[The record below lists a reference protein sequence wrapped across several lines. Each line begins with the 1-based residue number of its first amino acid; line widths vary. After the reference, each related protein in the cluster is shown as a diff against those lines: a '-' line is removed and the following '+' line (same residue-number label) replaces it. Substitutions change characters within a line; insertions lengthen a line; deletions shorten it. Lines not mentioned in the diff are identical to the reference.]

1 MRAQTRKLVR
11 NEVDFLMKSVNFE
24 FLQANS
30 PDLAALGGFAEAYA
44 HVDPQS
50 ALVKLRALAERIVLS
65 IYDRLD
71 IAIGPKPNL
80 NDLLNGPTFRDSVPT
95 AVLYKLHAL
104 RMHGNKAAHGDDVSQ
119 KHALWLLQEAHDIAR
134 WFYIAYLNGGQAE
147 CPNYREPP
155 VGGTAGE
162 TKTRLKEEK
171 RIALEKLAAQEAQ
184 LNALLREH
192 AAEQSKT
199 EFSDAAIEST
209 RVISEAHLDF
219 EDTKFSLEMPTTPTR
234 DVLSESGRNA
244 ANILKF
250 NEAATRKWLIDS
262 QLVTVNWHVG
272 ANGAN
277 TEQVTQEE
285 EIPYQPTTTGLGY
298 ADYVLWDDNGRPL
311 AVVEAKKTAESA
323 EKGQTQARLYAD
335 GLEKVHRQRPVIFY
349 TNGFDIWIWDDAQD
363 HPPRKIFGF
372 YSKDSL
378 QYLVHQR
385 SAKKPLNSLPIKNEI
400 VNRLYQHE
408 AIKRISE
415 LFMAKRRKA
424 LLVQATGTG
433 KTRVAIALTELLV
446 RAEWVKRV
454 LFLCDRRELRKQAKN
469 AFNDFTQEP
478 LTIVG
483 ARTARDRDKRIYLAT
498 YPAMMKV
505 FQSFDVG
512 FFDLVIADESHRSI
526 YNMYGDLF
534 RYFDSLQV
542 GLTATPVEY
551 VTRNTFQLFEC
562 ENQNPTVN
570 YEYERA
576 VAERYLV
583 PFEVTTYQ
591 TGFLR
596 RGIKYDELTDEQR
609 ERLEE
614 QGEDPTL
621 FDYEVKDVDK
631 DIYNKDTNRHVI
643 RNLMEKG
650 IRGASKQEVGK
661 SIIFAR
667 NHEHAVLLRKV
678 FDEMYPQYGGKFCQV
693 IDNYD
698 PRAEQLI
705 DDFKTLSNPLT
716 IAISVDMLDTG
727 IDVPEIVNLVF
738 AKPVFSKVKFWQM
751 IGRGTRLCKDL
762 FGAGKDK
769 TVFHIFDHWGNFD
782 YFDFHYKQTEP
793 GVSKSLMQLVFEARL
808 DLAGEAL
815 QEADPKTFEI
825 AVGLLAGDLNSLP
838 EESIAVRE
846 KWRQKRTVSDPEILR
861 QFDPA
866 TVAVLRG
873 EIAPLMQWRNIRG
886 YTEAFDFDLLVARM
900 QIELL
905 HKSSRFDDYK
915 ITFLDKVNSLQMH
928 LNPVREKGEVIKRVR
943 ASTFWSNVTVEE
955 LEAAREELRT
965 IIHHHAK
972 TGGAGQNVK
981 IVDIPEDVA
990 QVQAGKR
997 SSSILTV
1004 DMEIYRKQVEEVLIK
1019 HFDRDP
1025 VLQKI
1030 RRAEPVT
1037 GTELSQ
1043 LTSMVLTQN
1052 PDVRLDVLREFY
1064 DTAAPLDAILR
1075 SIVGMEPETVRGRFE
1090 TFVQKHPKLTAKQT
1104 RFLSL
1109 LENHIARYGSIEV
1122 ERLYEDP
1129 FTVVD
1134 ADGIDGVFPESD
1146 ADELISIINTFSPDT
1161 KQEKTT
1167 K

>member
-1 MRAQTRKLVR
+1 
-11 NEVDFLMKSVNFE
+11 MKSLNFE
-24 FLQANS
+24 FLGNTN

-44 HVDPQS
+44 HADPQS
-50 ALVKLRALAERIVLS
+50 ALVKLRALGERIVLA
-65 IYDRLD
+65 IYDNLGL
-71 IAIGPKPNL
+71 AIGPQPNL
-80 NDLLNGPTFRDSVPT
+80 NELLISPAFRKVVPP
-95 AVLYKLHAL
+95 AVQNKFHAI
-104 RMHGNKAAHGDDVSQ
+104 RIHGNKAAHGKKVSQ
-119 KHALWLLQEAHDIAR
+119 NSALWLLKESHDVAR
-134 WFYIAYLNGGQAE
+134 WFFLTYLNGNKTQ
-147 CPNYREPP
+147 CPDYREPP
-155 VGGTAGE
+155 IGGVAGE
-162 TKTRLKEEK
+162 SKARLKEEK
-171 RIALEKLAAQEAQ
+171 KAALEKLAAQEAQ
-184 LNALLREH
+184 LEALMRELDAVRGKELPAH
-192 AAEQSKT
+192 AETEPEYATVDANLSPDETTIRLELAEFRTMRPLSALAAKA
-199 EFSDAAIEST
+199 DA
-209 RVISEAHLDF
+209 
-219 EDTKFSLEMPTTPTR
+219 
-234 DVLSESGRNA
+234 GRRA
-244 ANILKF
+244 ADLLKF
-250 NEAATRKWLIDS
+250 DEAATRKWLIDS
-262 QLVTVNWHVG
+262 QLVAVEWDVA
-272 ANGAN
+272 ANGSN

-285 EIPYQPTTTGLGY
+285 EIPHQPTTSGLGY
-298 ADYVLWDDNGRPL
+298 ADYVLWDDNGKPL

-335 GLEKVHRQRPVIFY
+335 GIEKIHGQRPVIFY
-349 TNGFDIWIWDDAQD
+349 TNGFDIWIWDDAQG

-385 SAKKPLNSLPIKNEI
+385 HSKKALDSLPIKNEI

-415 LFMAKRRKA
+415 RFTAKRRKA
-424 LLVQATGTG
+424 LVVQATGTG
-433 KTRVAIALTELLV
+433 KTRVAIALTELLI
-446 RAEWVKRV
+446 RAGWVKRV

-469 AFNDFTQEP
+469 AFSDFTQEP

-483 ARTARDRDKRIYLAT
+483 ARTARERDKRIYLAT

-526 YNMYGDLF
+526 YNVYGDLF

-570 YEYERA
+570 YDYERA
-576 VAERYLV
+576 VAERFLV
-583 PFEVTTYQ
+583 PFEVSTYQ

-596 RGIKYDELTDEQR
+596 RGIKYEQLTEEQR
-609 ERLEE
+609 ELLEE

-631 DIYNKDTNRHVI
+631 DIYNKDTNRHII
-643 RNLMEKG
+643 RNLMESG
-650 IRGASKQEVGK
+650 VRDASGQEVGK
-661 SIIFAR
+661 TIVFAR

-705 DDFKTLSNPLT
+705 DDFKTPSNQLT

-727 IDVPEIVNLVF
+727 IDVPEVVNLVF

-762 FGAGKDK
+762 FGPGKDK
-769 TVFHIFDHWGNFD
+769 AMFRIFDHWGNFD
-782 YFDFHYKQTEP
+782 YFDFHYKKVEP
-793 GVSKSLMQLVFEARL
+793 SVSKSLMQLVFEARL
-808 DLAGEAL
+808 DLAQEAL
-815 QEADPKTFEI
+815 QAAEIKVFEMVAALI
-825 AVGLLAGDLNSLP
+825 AADLNSLP

-846 KWRQKRTVSDPEILR
+846 KWRQKRTLSQPEVLR

-866 TVAVLRG
+866 TVAALRG
-873 EIAPLMQWRNIRG
+873 EMAPLMQWVNIRG
-886 YTEAFDFDLLVARM
+886 YAEAYDFDLLVARM
-900 QIELL
+900 QLELL
-905 HKSSRFDDYK
+905 RKSGRFEDYK

-928 LNPVREKGEVIKRVR
+928 LNPVREKAEVIKKVR
-943 ASTFWSNVTVEE
+943 SGAFWTNVTIQALEE
-955 LEAAREELRT
+955 VRQELRT
-965 IIHHHAK
+965 IIHHHGK
-972 TGGAGQNVK
+972 GGGERPGAK

-990 QVQAGKR
+990 QIQAGR
-997 SSSILTV
+997 RASSIPAV
-1004 DMEIYRKQVEEVLIK
+1004 DMEVYRRQVEEVLLRY
-1019 HFDRDP
+1019 FERDP
-1025 VLQKI
+1025 VLKKI

-1037 GTELSQ
+1037 EAELTQ

-1052 PDVRLDVLREFY
+1052 PDVKLDVLREFY
-1064 DTAAPLDAILR
+1064 DIAAPLDAILR
-1075 SIVGMEPETVRGRFE
+1075 AIVGMEPEVVRERFQI
-1090 TFVQKHPKLTAKQT
+1090 FVQKHPTLTAKQT

-1109 LENHIARYGSIEV
+1109 LENHIAKYGSIEV

-1134 ADGIDGVFPESD
+1134 ADGIDGVFPEVE
-1146 ADELISIINTFSPDT
+1146 ADELIKIIDTFAGPQAEPGHSGGAGGGD
-1161 KQEKTT
+1161 
-1167 K
+1167 